1 MLEFLSVALSWPT
14 LPYSIV
20 LAFSVVY
27 WLLAATGIVDADG
40 LHAGDLHHGHFHAG
54 GDDAMHGIS
63 GMFARL
69 GLGGAPVMLV
79 VALVTFFGWTITY
92 FVHLLFL
99 QHAGAVLRLG
109 AGTGVA
115 LVVLVPGAAISA
127 LVLRPIRRLL
137 LKLRPVEQASI
148 LGRAGVIASPHADD
162 STGRATV
169 DDGGAGLIL
178 QVRTAPGVTLTR
190 GERVLLVDY
199 DAARN
204 LYHVIREQDVL
215 LPAAPGPRLLP

>member
-20 LAFSVVY
+20 LGFSVAY

-40 LHAGDLHHGHFHAG
+40 LHGGDLHYGDFHHG
-54 GDDAMHGIS
+54 GDDAIHGIS

-79 VALVTFFGWTITY
+79 VALVAFFGWTITY
-92 FVHLLFL
+92 FGHLLFL
-99 QHAGAVLRLG
+99 QQVAAPVRWGLGTVLAL
-109 AGTGVA
+109 VA
-115 LVVLVPGAAISA
+115 LVPGVAVSA
-127 LVLRPIRRLL
+127 FVLRPIRRLL

-148 LGRAGVIASPHADD
+148 LGRPGVVVSPVVDAQA
-162 STGRATV
+162 GRATV

-178 QVRTAPGVTLTR
+178 QVRTVPGTSLVR
-190 GERVLLVDY
+190 GERLVLVDY
-199 DAARN
+199 DAANN
-204 LYHVIREQDVL
+204 LYLVIREQDAL
-215 LPAAPGPRLLP
+215 LPATSGSRFLP

>member
-1 MLEFLSVALSWPT
+1 MLEFLSVALHWPT

-20 LAFSVVY
+20 LGFSVAY

-40 LHAGDLHHGHFHAG
+40 LHGGDGFHHGELHHG
-54 GDDAMHGIS
+54 GDAHGIS

-79 VALVTFFGWTITY
+79 VALVAFFGWTVTY
-92 FVHLLFL
+92 FGHLLFL
-99 QHAGAVLRLG
+99 QNVAAPVRWGLGSVL
-109 AGTGVA
+109 AAVA
-115 LVVLVPGAAISA
+115 LVPGVIVSA
-127 LVLRPIRRLL
+127 VVLRPIRRLL

-148 LGRAGVIASPHADD
+148 LGRAGVIASPHADTT
-162 STGRATV
+162 TGRATV

-178 QVRTAPGVTLTR
+178 QVRTAPGTTLIR
-190 GERVLLVDY
+190 GDRVLLVDY
-199 DAARN
+199 DAALN
-204 LYHVIREQDVL
+204 LYHVIREQEAL